1 MKKPKITLLKI
12 IILFVVMPVI
22 FMLTGC
28 GTKPW
33 TGLLDDKSSQD
44 ALTIVKQMQDRDAQ
58 CSCCL
63 ETDIIISWDT
73 PLEKRAVAGYLY
85 LKNPFIIKYIITNP
99 FGQPLFVVVTNGRTF
114 QSINTVQR
122 KFMSGSLDSF
132 LLYHEVPTS
141 MFFSNWGAYLTGR
154 LQRESWQIEEMR
166 HDRKNRGVW
175 VTLRYMSGNRKRKN
189 HLLINTLDRKL
200 LTRIIVDERLKPAE
214 DLGEESNEEEK
225 EVLYDEIVAT
235 IHYSNWVTEG
245 NCLLPTRLSILE
257 FAFSSEMIIQLENI
271 STDSE
276 QSPNDF
282 RVKVPRGYLRQ
293 HLP

>member
-1 MKKPKITLLKI
+1 MKKPTLSLLKV
-12 IILFVVMPVI
+12 ILPVVMPVI
-22 FMLTGC
+22 FLLTGC
-28 GTKPW
+28 GGKPW
-33 TGLLDDKSSQD
+33 TGLLDDNSSQEVQ
-44 ALTIVKQMQDRDAQ
+44 ALFKQIQNRDAQ

-85 LKNPFIIKYIITNP
+85 LKDPFMIKYIIANP

-132 LLYHEVPTS
+132 LLYHEVTTS
-141 MFFSNWGAYLTGR
+141 VFFSNWGAYLTGR

-166 HDRKNRGVW
+166 QDRENRGVW
-175 VTLRYMSGNRKRKN
+175 VTVRYMSGNRKRKN
-189 HLLINTLDRKL
+189 HLLIDTLDKKM
-200 LTRIIVDERLKPAE
+200 LTRIIVDERLKAAQ
-214 DLGEESNEEEK
+214 DLGEENDKQEK
-225 EVLYDEIVAT
+225 EEIYDEIVAT
-235 IHYSNWVTEG
+235 IDYSGWVKKG
-245 NCLLPTRLSILE
+245 HCLIPTRLNISGL
-257 FAFSSEMIIQLENI
+257 AFSSEMMIQLENI
-271 STDSE
+271 STDS
-276 QSPNDF
+276 QQNPNHF